1 MTFSCCFLYIS
12 TPSWTD
18 KSVFSLIPPVD
29 VIMTMENIA
38 GDARDEMPCARG
50 GEKLCFGRLC
60 FCWDDSSLSGSHLET
75 AFHFYN
81 ALKNVVNIKTVISQ
95 VWWFV
100 GVVLYTQK
108 VTNTDVYVQTCTH
121 STRFINCLGFFFQQL
136 YGFVHLASLAQS
148 HCTLT
153 LLFFPYILLRSNFP
167 RGKPKSSY
175 FISTT
180 SESSHLSAPD
190 LLGIPSI
197 LRFTASWV
205 SDVPYHGYFAVSK
218 STTLQY
224 NWL

>member
-100 GVVLYTQK
+100 AVVLYTQK

-121 STRFINCLGFFFQQL
+121 NTRFINCLGFFFQQL

-153 LLFFPYILLRSNFP
+153 YMHFFFSPTSSLEVISPEENQNPPTSFLPPVNLRTCQP
-167 RGKPKSSY
+167 L
-175 FISTT
+175 TCW
-180 SESSHLSAPD
+180 
-190 LLGIPSI
+190 
-197 LRFTASWV
+197 ASR
-205 SDVPYHGYFAVSK
+205 PF
-218 STTLQY
+218 
-224 NWL
+224 

>member
-121 STRFINCLGFFFQQL
+121 NTRFINCLGFFSSS
-136 YGFVHLASLAQS
+136 YMASFIWHPLLKAIV
-148 HCTLT
+148 L
-153 LLFFPYILLRSNFP
+153 LLFFFSPTSSLEVISPEENQNPPTSFLPPVNLRTCQP
-167 RGKPKSSY
+167 L
-175 FISTT
+175 TCW
-180 SESSHLSAPD
+180 
-190 LLGIPSI
+190 
-197 LRFTASWV
+197 ASR
-205 SDVPYHGYFAVSK
+205 PF
-218 STTLQY
+218 
-224 NWL
+224 